1 MRIFIPSAAVIV
13 IFGLLAAAGYTETKP
28 AKAPAKPGEE
38 LFKEHCAACHADG
51 GNIINPGKTLRKEHR
66 EAHNIITREDIVE
79 KMRHPGKG
87 MTSWS
92 AATIPDQEAEAIA
105 DYIIRTFK

>member
-1 MRIFIPSAAVIV
+1 MRKSATI
-13 IFGLLAAAGYTETKP
+13 AAILVFTGICATSVFATAKTERS
-28 AKAPAKPGEE
+28 GEE
-38 LFKEHCAACHADG
+38 LFKEHCSTCHPEG

-66 EAHNIITREDIVE
+66 DAHRISSKADIVE

-92 AATIPDQEAEAIA
+92 ASTLPDEDAEAIA
-105 DYIIRTFK
+105 DHIIKTFK

>member
-1 MRIFIPSAAVIV
+1 MKKSTI
-13 IFGLLAAAGYTETKP
+13 LAAFLALAGICAASVHATP
-28 AKAPAKPGEE
+28 KAELSGEE
-38 LFKEHCAACHADG
+38 LFKEHCSTCHPEG

-66 EAHNIITREDIVE
+66 DAHNISSKADIVD

-92 AATIPDQEAEAIA
+92 AATLPDEDAAAIA
-105 DYIIRTFK
+105 DYILRTFK

>member
-1 MRIFIPSAAVIV
+1 MRKSATVAAALVFAGICAGSV
-13 IFGLLAAAGYTETKP
+13 LAAPKTERS
-28 AKAPAKPGEE
+28 GED
-38 LFKEHCAACHADG
+38 LFKEHCSTCHPEG

-66 EAHNIITREDIVE
+66 DAHNISSKADIVE

-92 AATIPDQEAEAIA
+92 AATLPDEDAEVIA
-105 DYIIRTFK
+105 DYVIKTFK

>member
-1 MRIFIPSAAVIV
+1 MKKSITVAAALVFAGICAASVLAAPKNGRSAA
-13 IFGLLAAAGYTETKP
+13 
-28 AKAPAKPGEE
+28 E
-38 LFKEHCAACHADG
+38 LFKEHCSTCHPEG

-66 EAHNIITREDIVE
+66 DAHNISSRADIVE

-92 AATIPDQEAEAIA
+92 SATLPDDEAEAIA
-105 DYIIRTFK
+105 DYIIRTFR